1 MVYLTWDIVAGIVL
15 LAGFIITVVKTVI
28 PLTNAVTRLTDQ
40 IVFVTGKV
48 DEMDKQKKEEHK
60 EIHEHNKVQDAM
72 LQNHEQRLHD
82 LDGKWYSQ

>member
-1 MVYLTWDIVAGIVL
+1 MTWEIVAGIVI

-60 EIHEHNKVQDAM
+60 KIHAHNEKQDAM
-72 LQNHEQRLHD
+72 LQNHEQRLHE

>member
-1 MVYLTWDIVAGIVL
+1 MTWDIVAGIVL

-28 PLTNAVTRLTDQ
+28 PPTNAVTRLTDQ

-60 EIHEHNKVQDAM
+60 EIHEYNKAQDAM

>member
-1 MVYLTWDIVAGIVL
+1 MTWEIVAGIVL
-15 LAGFIITVVKTVI
+15 LAGFIITVVKTII

-48 DEMDKQKKEEHK
+48 DEMDKQKKVEHK
-60 EIHEHNKVQDAM
+60 EIHDHNKKQDAM

>member
-1 MVYLTWDIVAGIVL
+1 MTWDIVAGIVI

-60 EIHEHNKVQDAM
+60 EIYEHNKAQDAM

>member
-1 MVYLTWDIVAGIVL
+1 MTWDIVAGIVI

-60 EIHEHNKVQDAM
+60 EIHEHNKAQDAM

>member
-1 MVYLTWDIVAGIVL
+1 MTWDIVAGIVL